1 MYNKDL
7 LQLINKDIMKEMS
20 IFCGRENFPCAISHF
35 LGMIVTGLITAELIV
50 NNVFERA
57 DPWKIVAY
65 SLFCACLCIYY
76 LISVLV
82 HTIYISER
90 VHKAL
95 ERIDACTLPLLVTG
109 IYMPIC
115 FIILRGAVGWIL
127 FGMVWGYAVSSI
139 ILKALTHYPRW
150 LLYFCQTLMCG
161 FLFFSIIILTHTIH
175 QNGLFGLTGGG
186 LFYALGIMIHPYKIL
201 QIEDKRIG
209 NHELSHYLTLLGSV
223 CHCIFLIVF
232 LN

>member
-7 LQLINKDIMKEMS
+7 SQLINKDIIKEKC
-20 IFCGRENFPCAISHF
+20 IFCGRENLPCAISHF
-35 LGMIVTGLITAELIV
+35 LGIIMMGLVTAELIV
-50 NNVFERA
+50 NNVFEKA

-65 SLFCACLCIYY
+65 SLFCACLCMYY

-90 VHKAL
+90 IHKAL
-95 ERIDACTLPLLVTG
+95 ERIDSCMLPLLITG

-115 FIILRGAVGWIL
+115 FITLRGAVGWTM
-127 FGMVWGYAVSSI
+127 FGIVWGYAISSI

-150 LLYFCQTLMCG
+150 LLYCCQALLCG
-161 FLFFSIIILTHTIH
+161 VLLFSIIVLTHTIH
-175 QNGLFGLTGGG
+175 HNGLFWLTGGG
-186 LFYALGIMIHPYKIL
+186 LLYALGIMIHPYKIL
-201 QIEDKRIG
+201 QIKEKRIG

-232 LN
+232 